1 MTLEE
6 YGGFMT
12 PEEYW
17 NSEGVRML
25 NPDGT
30 LPSLQQRVKEGYQ
43 RGWENAWAKA
53 DARDAEEIR
62 RVERLLLA
70 SALENVGK
78 IIRET
83 K

>member
-1 MTLEE
+1 
-6 YGGFMT
+6 MT

-17 NSEGVRML
+17 SSEGIRFL
-25 NPDGT
+25 NEDGT
-30 LPSLQQRVKEGYQ
+30 LPSVEQRVKEGYQ
-43 RGWENAWAKA
+43 RGWENAWEAA
-53 DARDAEEIR
+53 DARDHEEIG

-78 IIRET
+78 FIREI